1 MLAFGEPRRRT
12 IMLKRLGLEQLIAV
26 GFGLVLI
33 SATISGII
41 SIRGHMK
48 MEACSAAS
56 AKGASQALLAEQLAM
71 LQQREQATSRAFF
84 LQPAEHGDQRCIEA
98 AKRFAAIYSQLSA
111 DPSDASQKQ
120 QLEDLKNTWDAGE
133 TELQKMFALGRQGMN
148 EAMLAELPTSVALS
162 KKIQTAVSRYVSYME
177 NLAQQ
182 RQQEQERVATQTLW
196 FSILFIGLSF
206 KVAIICGIVTIRR
219 VSNRVRKAQQALE
232 AIAKKNLAGED
243 IEVLSHDALG
253 QAFSSVNQAKDALGR
268 VIGEMGEIGA
278 LVSAAATQLAASAQD
293 SARGADDQRA

>member
-111 DPSDASQKQ
+111 DPSDIGRASCR
-120 QLEDLKNTWDAGE
+120 A
-133 TELQKMFALGRQGMN
+133 
-148 EAMLAELPTSVALS
+148 
-162 KKIQTAVSRYVSYME
+162 
-177 NLAQQ
+177 
-182 RQQEQERVATQTLW
+182 RV
-196 FSILFIGLSF
+196 
-206 KVAIICGIVTIRR
+206 
-219 VSNRVRKAQQALE
+219 
-232 AIAKKNLAGED
+232 
-243 IEVLSHDALG
+243 
-253 QAFSSVNQAKDALGR
+253 
-268 VIGEMGEIGA
+268 EI
-278 LVSAAATQLAASAQD
+278 S
-293 SARGADDQRA
+293 